1 MDHEWTVQD
10 GDVRIGPADVAMAG
24 REGDHGLQAAAADRE
39 RGVAEVAEVDQGV
52 EEEAEDQEAVGTA

>member
-1 MDHEWTVQD
+1 
-10 GDVRIGPADVAMAG
+10 MAG

-52 EEEAEDQEAVGTA
+52 EEEAADQEAVGTA